1 MAVHGDLPRRL
12 LPVLA
17 ELLEGQSNREIATKL
32 SLTEHTVEKYVSN
45 LLTIFECR
53 SRGHLIAVASQKEGR
68 TGEVS
73 G

>member
-1 MAVHGDLPRRL
+1 MAVHSDLPRRL

-17 ELLEGQSNREIATKL
+17 ELLEGKSNREIATNL

-45 LLTIFECR
+45 RLTIFECR
-53 SRGHLIAVASQKEGR
+53 SRGHLIAVASQKVGR

>member
-1 MAVHGDLPRRL
+1 MAVHSDLPRRL

-17 ELLEGQSNREIATKL
+17 ELLEGKSNREIATNL

-53 SRGHLIAVASQKEGR
+53 SRGHSLLGSFLALTVG
-68 TGEVS
+68 G
-73 G
+73 

>member
-1 MAVHGDLPRRL
+1 MAVHSDLPRRL

-17 ELLEGQSNREIATKL
+17 ELLEGKSNREIATNL

-53 SRGHLIAVASQKEGR
+53 SRGHLIAVASQKVGR